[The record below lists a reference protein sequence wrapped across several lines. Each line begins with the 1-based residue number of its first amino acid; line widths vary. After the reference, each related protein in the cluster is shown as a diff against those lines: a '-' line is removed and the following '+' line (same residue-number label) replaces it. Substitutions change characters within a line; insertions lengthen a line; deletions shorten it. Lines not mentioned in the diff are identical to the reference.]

1 MYTRHRMFHNLI
13 HLVPPDDVID
23 NAIVQYRGNVQ
34 MPLCPYS
41 HMVLVEDS
49 RQLDDVIQLVVDWQD
64 DRRGRHLM
72 QGLLDDIDL
81 LLMILQ
87 KEHLMIAVVQ
97 PRLVLDLSVMLL
109 LHYHLKEQS
118 VPLVVVG

>member
-1 MYTRHRMFHNLI
+1 
-13 HLVPPDDVID
+13 
-23 NAIVQYRGNVQ
+23 
-34 MPLCPYS
+34 
-41 HMVLVEDS
+41 MVLIVDF
-49 RQLDDVIQLVVDWQD
+49 RQLGDVIQLVVDWQD

-72 QGLLDDIDL
+72 QGLFDTDQPLT
-81 LLMILQ
+81 ILQ

-118 VPLVVVG
+118 VPLVVVE